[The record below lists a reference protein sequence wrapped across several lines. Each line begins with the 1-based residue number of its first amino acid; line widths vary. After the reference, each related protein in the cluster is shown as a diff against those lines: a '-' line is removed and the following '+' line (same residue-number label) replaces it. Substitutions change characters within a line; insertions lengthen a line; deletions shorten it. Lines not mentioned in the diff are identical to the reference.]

1 MEEKGA
7 ISDPAGRTLIATYGL
22 FLSGYFF
29 LPERSP
35 LYLFYYLAVLLPFL
49 PAAWSNRQDLLRSRL
64 VVAALSLIAYLMGSA
79 LWSPTLT
86 PGCLGF
92 VAARGLLTASFLLV
106 TVYLASRFPAAFHT
120 LLKAVTLCAA
130 FFGLVSMVIFYQK
143 NAFPASRLVSF
154 AQIDNSNTMGVVYGL
169 FALLAMHFLLSAVS
183 VGERSVLVLAAVVL
197 LAVVVLTQSKNA
209 FVATVTGLLALTSWR
224 HGYRN
229 LLVGMLLL
237 AMLAALYGTP
247 LAQRFMTDQDLS
259 MGLRLEMWGAALG
272 QISAAPL
279 LGHGQCSTMQLPG
292 GTMTFSHPHSIY
304 LATAWYGGLLGL
316 LLLVW
321 VLVLA
326 FRQALAWRK
335 NYHHTLFLAL
345 LIYASIAISVDFDSL
360 VTRPREPWLYFWLPL
375 ALLAGMTLRTP
386 GAAPGPDGGTPGQAS

>member
-1 MEEKGA
+1 
-7 ISDPAGRTLIATYGL
+7 
-22 FLSGYFF
+22 
-29 LPERSP
+29 
-35 LYLFYYLAVLLPFL
+35 
-49 PAAWSNRQDLLRSRL
+49 
-64 VVAALSLIAYLMGSA
+64 
-79 LWSPTLT
+79 
-86 PGCLGF
+86 
-92 VAARGLLTASFLLV
+92 
-106 TVYLASRFPAAFHT
+106 
-120 LLKAVTLCAA
+120 
-130 FFGLVSMVIFYQK
+130 MVIFYQK

-237 AMLAALYGTP
+237 AMLAALCGTP

-259 MGLRLEMWGAALG
+259 IGLRLEMWGAALA
-272 QISAAPL
+272 QISQAPL
-279 LGHGQCSTMQLPG
+279 LGHGQCSTMQLPA
-292 GTMTFSHPHSIY
+292 GTTTFSHPHSIY
-304 LATAWYGGLLGL
+304 LATAWYGGLVGL

-345 LIYASIAISVDFDSL
+345 LIYASLAISVDFDGII
-360 VTRPREPWLYFWLPL
+360 TRPREPWLYFWLPL

-386 GAAPGPDGGTPGQAS
+386 KAAPHPAGSTQGQAS